1 MKVLLVVLS
10 IFSFIQLNAQ
20 EVKFG
25 YFINQG
31 ETKDIEILTL
41 SEAAELHS
49 ELNIDPNSLA
59 NSFYFSLIEADGSEK
74 AGFGFYNSLTKTYD
88 IKMFGKSIGVQVFF
102 RTDEYIEI
110 YYPEKEQVEVF
121 INVPDE
127 IALNKELIPYMSKK
141 SSEVFFRFVKGDLK
155 GKLIFIEQEKYVKL
169 DEDLELTNEFIS
181 EDDYNKIIESEDTAV
196 FAEELFC
203 FRIQDSLNTRFKR
216 YYFEASYE
224 IDAENIYSLDKVEDT
239 SYSVRFDYF
248 KNKIYLINT
257 ETNNINI
264 GELGEGFYYKESAKI
279 AKMDSI
285 TRRLYLARFVF
296 QYNDSIKLYLMEKN
310 EFKTDEMDA
319 YLVKNEN
326 KANQET
332 FFFTVK
338 KIESSTTKLYYYR
351 YTVMNGKKEEYIEL
365 RVREPSCIFDFSPNC
380 SILGTKKILKNTKTP
395 FVRIQ

>member
-1 MKVLLVVLS
+1 MKVLLFVFS
-10 IFSFIQLNAQ
+10 IVYFIQLNAQ
-20 EVKFG
+20 EIKFG
-25 YFINQG
+25 YFINQE

-41 SEAAELHS
+41 NEAAELHS

-74 AGFGFYNSLTKTYD
+74 AGFGYYNNLTKIYD
-88 IKMFGKSIGVQVFF
+88 IKFNGKSVGVQVYF

-110 YYPEKEQVEVF
+110 YYPEKEKVEVF
-121 INVPDE
+121 VNVPDE
-127 IALNKELIPYMSKK
+127 IALNKELIPYVSKK

-155 GKLIFIEQEKYVKL
+155 GKLIFIEEDKYVLL
-169 DEDLELTNEFIS
+169 DDDYDFTNKFIS
-181 EDDYNKIIESEDTAV
+181 EEEYNRILESEDTNV
-196 FAEELFC
+196 YAEELFC
-203 FRIQDSLNTRFKR
+203 LRIQDSMNTRFKR
-216 YYFEASYE
+216 YYFESSYE
-224 IDAENIYSLDKVEDT
+224 IDAENIYSIDNENDT
-239 SYSVRFDYF
+239 SYTVRFDYF

-257 ETNNINI
+257 KTKNISI
-264 GELGEGFYYKESAKI
+264 GELGEDFYYKESAKL

-310 EFKTDEMDA
+310 EFETDEMDA

-338 KIESSTTKLYYYR
+338 KIESSTAKLYYYR